1 MFVKRGSSVRF
12 RLLAPVSP
20 VASNEIFPARQTK
33 RAGGGALVL
42 IPQNPA
48 MNSPKNLALVVLA
61 LAAVGGAVLAW
72 KQQMELQT
80 LRAAALGGDDRD
92 ELKRR
97 ALAAEKR
104 AASLEGAL
112 AAAQDKLNEAKA
124 APVAKA
130 EPGKRP
136 DAAGSMSDMRAMMST
151 AANMMNNPEIQKM
164 MALRQKAALDQNYAT
179 LFKHLGLPSDTLERL
194 KQLMVERQQVG
205 SDVFSAAAQQGL
217 DPMQNRRELAKLT
230 TDGQAKVDGE
240 IKSLL
245 GDDGYANYHNYQT
258 TLPQRNLVN
267 QLQQSLSYTP
277 TPLSDTQAEQLV
289 QILAQNAP
297 ARPATADGQPMVITR
312 NAVTSATGGQPGTYS
327 NVTHVITGS
336 VGGSAGDVSFVGPAM
351 SFGGAQVTDAAVDA
365 SRSVLT
371 DPQVAALQ
379 QIQQQQAQMR
389 GAMQPMGGGQPGQGG
404 AAVFQFR
411 SATAE
416 GPPPPPPAS
425 GEKPP
430 GGG

>member
-1 MFVKRGSSVRF
+1 
-12 RLLAPVSP
+12 
-20 VASNEIFPARQTK
+20 
-33 RAGGGALVL
+33 
-42 IPQNPA
+42 
-48 MNSPKNLALVVLA
+48 MNSAKNLALVVLA

-72 KQQMELQT
+72 RQQMELQT

-97 ALAAEKR
+97 AMAAEQR

-124 APVAKA
+124 ASVAKA
-130 EPGKRP
+130 EPAKRP
-136 DAAGSMSDMRAMMST
+136 DAAGPMGDMRAMMSA
-151 AANMMNNPEIQKM
+151 AANMMNNPEVQKM

-179 LFKHLGLPSDTLERL
+179 LFKHLGLPSDKLDRL
-194 KQLMVERQQVG
+194 KQLMVERQQVS
-205 SDVFSAAAQQGL
+205 SDVFSAAVQQGL

-230 TDGQAKVDGE
+230 ADGQAKVDGE

-245 GDDGYANYHNYQT
+245 GSDGYANYQNYQT

-277 TPLSDTQAEQLV
+277 TPLSETQAEQLV

-297 ARPATADGQPMVITR
+297 VRPAMADGQPMVITR
-312 NAVTSATGGQPGTYS
+312 NAVTSGTSGQPGTYS

-336 VGGSAGDVSFVGPAM
+336 VGGGAGGAGDVGFVGPAM
-351 SFGGAQVTDAAVDA
+351 SFGGAQVTDVAVDA

-416 GPPPPPPAS
+416 GPPPVPPTS
-425 GEKPP
+425 GDKPP